1 MKSLYVSNNSLSLL
15 GIYKTKNFSIIIL
28 LTMKKTYLVLLA
40 GMLSTVAYADNK
52 QTVKIDG
59 NVIDKVVTEITFEG
73 DDVVLNYADNT
84 SETKDM
90 SLVTLSFSYSTTTG
104 ISQVEGIK
112 QALQGKVY
120 NLQGQCVG
128 SSLQGLS
135 KGVYIINGKKV
146 IIK

>member
-1 MKSLYVSNNSLSLL
+1 
-15 GIYKTKNFSIIIL
+15 
-28 LTMKKTYLVLLA
+28 MKKAYLLLLA
-40 GMLSTVAYADNK
+40 GMLSTAVFAGNK
-52 QTVKIDG
+52 QTVTIG
-59 NVIDKVVTEITFEG
+59 GQVIEKTISEITFDG
-73 DDVVLNYADNT
+73 DNVVLHYADN
-84 SETKDM
+84 SSDQADM
-90 SLVTLSFSYSTTTG
+90 SIVTLSFSYTTTG

-112 QALQGKVY
+112 KALQGKVY

>member
-1 MKSLYVSNNSLSLL
+1 
-15 GIYKTKNFSIIIL
+15 
-28 LTMKKTYLVLLA
+28 MKKTYLVLLA

-59 NVIDKVVTEITFEG
+59 NVIDKVVTKITFEG

-90 SLVTLSFSYSTTTG
+90 SLVTLSFTYQTTG
-104 ISQVEGIK
+104 ISQVEDIK
-112 QALQGKVY
+112 KALQGKVY
-120 NLQGQCVG
+120 NLQGQYVG

>member
-1 MKSLYVSNNSLSLL
+1 
-15 GIYKTKNFSIIIL
+15 
-28 LTMKKTYLVLLA
+28 MKKAYLLLLA
-40 GMLSTVAYADNK
+40 GMLSTAGFAGSK

-59 NVIDKVVTEITFEG
+59 QVIEKTISEITFDG
-73 DDVVLNYADNT
+73 DNVVLHYADNT
-84 SETKDM
+84 SATEDM
-90 SLVTLSFSYSTTTG
+90 SLVTLSFSYTTTG

-112 QALQGKVY
+112 KALQGKVY

>member
-1 MKSLYVSNNSLSLL
+1 
-15 GIYKTKNFSIIIL
+15 
-28 LTMKKTYLVLLA
+28 MKKAYLLLLA
-40 GMLSTVAYADNK
+40 GMLSTAVFAGNK
-52 QTVKIDG
+52 QTVKIEG
-59 NVIDKVVTEITFEG
+59 QVIEKTISEITFDG
-73 DDVVLNYADNT
+73 DNVVLHYADN
-84 SETKDM
+84 SSDQADM
-90 SLVTLSFSYSTTTG
+90 SLVTLSFSYTTTG

>member
-1 MKSLYVSNNSLSLL
+1 
-15 GIYKTKNFSIIIL
+15 
-28 LTMKKTYLVLLA
+28 MKKAYLLLLA
-40 GMLSTVAYADNK
+40 GMLSTAVFADSK

-59 NVIDKVVTEITFEG
+59 QVIEKTVSEITFDG
-73 DDVVLNYADNT
+73 DTVVLHYADN
-84 SETKDM
+84 SSDDQADM
-90 SLVTLSFSYSTTTG
+90 SLVTLSFSYTTTG

-112 QALQGKVY
+112 KALQGKVY
-120 NLQGQCVG
+120 NLQGQFVG

>member
-1 MKSLYVSNNSLSLL
+1 
-15 GIYKTKNFSIIIL
+15 
-28 LTMKKTYLVLLA
+28 MKKAYLLFLA
-40 GMLSTVAYADNK
+40 VMLSVATFADNK

-59 NVIDKVVTEITFEG
+59 QVIDKTVTEITFDG
-73 DDVVLNYADNT
+73 DNVVLHYADNT
-84 SETKDM
+84 SEPADM
-90 SLVTLSFSYSTTTG
+90 SRVTLSFSYTTTG

-112 QALQGKVY
+112 KALRGKVY
-120 NLQGQCVG
+120 NLQGQFVG

>member
-1 MKSLYVSNNSLSLL
+1 
-15 GIYKTKNFSIIIL
+15 
-28 LTMKKTYLVLLA
+28 MKKAYLLLLA
-40 GMLSTVAYADNK
+40 GMLSTAVFANSK

-59 NVIDKVVTEITFEG
+59 QVIDNTVSEITFDG
-73 DDVVLNYADNT
+73 DNVVLHYADNT
-84 SETKDM
+84 SATEDM
-90 SLVTLSFSYSTTTG
+90 SLVTLSFSYTTTG

-112 QALQGKVY
+112 KALQGKVY

>member
-1 MKSLYVSNNSLSLL
+1 MKKAYLL
-15 GIYKTKNFSIIIL
+15 L
-28 LTMKKTYLVLLA
+28 LT
-40 GMLSTVAYADNK
+40 GMLSTAVFAGSK

-59 NVIDKVVTEITFEG
+59 QVIDKTVTEITFDG
-73 DDVVLNYADNT
+73 DNVVLHYADN
-84 SETKDM
+84 SSAQADM
-90 SLVTLSFSYSTTTG
+90 SLVTLSFSYTTTG

-112 QALQGKVY
+112 KALQGKVY

>member
-1 MKSLYVSNNSLSLL
+1 
-15 GIYKTKNFSIIIL
+15 
-28 LTMKKTYLVLLA
+28 MKKAYLLLLA
-40 GMLSTVAYADNK
+40 GMLSAAVFAGSK

-59 NVIDKVVTEITFEG
+59 QVIDKTVSEITFDG
-73 DDVVLNYADNT
+73 DNVVLQYSDNT
-84 SETKDM
+84 PDQADM
-90 SLVTLSFSYSTTTG
+90 SLVTLSFTYQTTG

-135 KGVYIINGKKV
+135 KGVYMINGKKL

>member
-1 MKSLYVSNNSLSLL
+1 
-15 GIYKTKNFSIIIL
+15 
-28 LTMKKTYLVLLA
+28 MKKAYLLLLA
-40 GMLSTVAYADNK
+40 GMLSTAVFAGSK

-59 NVIDKVVTEITFEG
+59 QVIEKTVSEITFDG
-73 DDVVLNYADNT
+73 DNVVLQYSDNT
-84 SETKDM
+84 SDQDM
-90 SLVTLSFSYSTTTG
+90 SLVTLSFTYQTTG

-120 NLQGQCVG
+120 NLLGQCVG

-135 KGVYIINGKKV
+135 KGVYINNGKKV

>member
-1 MKSLYVSNNSLSLL
+1 
-15 GIYKTKNFSIIIL
+15 
-28 LTMKKTYLVLLA
+28 MKKAYLLFLA
-40 GMLSTVAYADNK
+40 GMLSTAVFAGSK

-59 NVIDKVVTEITFEG
+59 QVIDKTVTEITFDG
-73 DDVVLNYADNT
+73 DNVVLQYSDNT
-84 SETKDM
+84 SDDQADM
-90 SLVTLSFSYSTTTG
+90 SLVTLSFTYQTTD

>member
-1 MKSLYVSNNSLSLL
+1 
-15 GIYKTKNFSIIIL
+15 
-28 LTMKKTYLVLLA
+28 MKKAYLLLLA
-40 GMLSTVAYADNK
+40 GMLSTAVFADSK
-52 QTVKIDG
+52 QTVKIEG
-59 NVIDKVVTEITFEG
+59 QVIEKTISEITFDG
-73 DDVVLNYADNT
+73 DNVVLHYADN
-84 SETKDM
+84 SSDDQADM
-90 SLVTLSFSYSTTTG
+90 SLVTLSFTYQTTG

>member
-1 MKSLYVSNNSLSLL
+1 
-15 GIYKTKNFSIIIL
+15 
-28 LTMKKTYLVLLA
+28 MKKAYLLLLA
-40 GMLSTVAYADNK
+40 GMLSTAVFAGNK
-52 QTVKIDG
+52 QTVKIDDQLIEKT
-59 NVIDKVVTEITFEG
+59 VSEITFDG
-73 DDVVLNYADNT
+73 DNVVLQYSDNT
-84 SETKDM
+84 SDPADM
-90 SLVTLSFSYSTTTG
+90 SLVTLSFTYQTTG

-120 NLQGQCVG
+120 NLQGQYVG

>member
-1 MKSLYVSNNSLSLL
+1 
-15 GIYKTKNFSIIIL
+15 
-28 LTMKKTYLVLLA
+28 MKKAYLLLLA
-40 GMLSTVAYADNK
+40 GMLSTAVFAGNK
-52 QTVKIDG
+52 QTVKIEG
-59 NVIDKVVTEITFEG
+59 QVIEKTISEITFDG
-73 DDVVLNYADNT
+73 DNVVLHYADNT
-84 SETKDM
+84 SATEDM
-90 SLVTLSFSYSTTTG
+90 SRVTLSFSYTTTG

-112 QALQGKVY
+112 KALQGKVY

>member
-1 MKSLYVSNNSLSLL
+1 
-15 GIYKTKNFSIIIL
+15 
-28 LTMKKTYLVLLA
+28 MKKAYLLLLA
-40 GMLSTVAYADNK
+40 GMLSTAVFAGNK
-52 QTVKIDG
+52 QTVKIAG
-59 NVIDKVVTEITFEG
+59 QVIDKTVTEITFDG
-73 DDVVLNYADNT
+73 DNVVLHYADNT
-84 SETKDM
+84 SDNGDM
-90 SLVTLSFSYSTTTG
+90 SLVTLSFSYTTTG

-112 QALQGKVY
+112 KALQGKVY

>member
-1 MKSLYVSNNSLSLL
+1 MKKAYLL
-15 GIYKTKNFSIIIL
+15 L
-28 LTMKKTYLVLLA
+28 LT
-40 GMLSTVAYADNK
+40 GMLSTAVFAGNK
-52 QTVKIDG
+52 QSVTIDG
-59 NVIDKVVTEITFEG
+59 QVIEKTISEITFDG
-73 DDVVLNYADNT
+73 DNVVLHYADNT
-84 SETKDM
+84 SATEDM
-90 SLVTLSFSYSTTTG
+90 SRVTLSFSYTTTG

-112 QALQGKVY
+112 KALQGKVY

>member
-1 MKSLYVSNNSLSLL
+1 
-15 GIYKTKNFSIIIL
+15 
-28 LTMKKTYLVLLA
+28 MKKAYLLLLA
-40 GMLSTVAYADNK
+40 GMLSTAVFAGNK
-52 QTVKIDG
+52 QTVTIDG
-59 NVIDKVVTEITFEG
+59 QVIEKTISEITFDG
-73 DDVVLNYADNT
+73 DNVLLHYADN
-84 SETKDM
+84 SSNQADM
-90 SLVTLSFSYSTTTG
+90 SLVTLSFSYTTTG

-112 QALQGKVY
+112 KALQGKVY

>member
-1 MKSLYVSNNSLSLL
+1 
-15 GIYKTKNFSIIIL
+15 
-28 LTMKKTYLVLLA
+28 MKKAYLLLLA
-40 GMLSTVAYADNK
+40 GMLSTAVFAGNK
-52 QTVKIDG
+52 QTLKIEG
-59 NVIDKVVTEITFEG
+59 QVIEKTISEITFDG
-73 DDVVLNYADNT
+73 DNVVLQYSDNT
-84 SETKDM
+84 SDQADM
-90 SLVTLSFSYSTTTG
+90 SLVTLSFTYQTTG
-104 ISQVEGIK
+104 ISQVEGIR

>member
-1 MKSLYVSNNSLSLL
+1 
-15 GIYKTKNFSIIIL
+15 
-28 LTMKKTYLVLLA
+28 MKKAYLLLLA
-40 GMLSTVAYADNK
+40 GMLSAAVFAGSK

-59 NVIDKVVTEITFEG
+59 QVIDKTVTEITFDG
-73 DDVVLNYADNT
+73 DNVVLQYADNT
-84 SETKDM
+84 SDNGDM

-120 NLQGQCVG
+120 NLLGQCVG
-128 SSLQGLS
+128 KFPKGLS

>member
-1 MKSLYVSNNSLSLL
+1 
-15 GIYKTKNFSIIIL
+15 
-28 LTMKKTYLVLLA
+28 MKKAYLLLLA
-40 GMLSTVAYADNK
+40 GMLSTAVFAGSK

-59 NVIDKVVTEITFEG
+59 QVIEKTVSEITFDG
-73 DDVVLNYADNT
+73 DNVVLHYADD
-84 SETKDM
+84 SSDQADM
-90 SLVTLSFSYSTTTG
+90 SLVTLSFSYTTTG

-112 QALQGKVY
+112 KALQGKVY

>member
-1 MKSLYVSNNSLSLL
+1 
-15 GIYKTKNFSIIIL
+15 
-28 LTMKKTYLVLLA
+28 MKKAYLLLLA
-40 GMLSTVAYADNK
+40 GMLSAAVFAGSK

-59 NVIDKVVTEITFEG
+59 QVIDKTVTEITFDG
-73 DDVVLNYADNT
+73 DNVVLHYADNT
-84 SETKDM
+84 SDNGDM

-128 SSLQGLS
+128 KSPKGLS